1 MMGRLLNKLTILLLS
16 VSLSACS
23 MFSWVGGDEEPKE
36 QAATLA
42 DLEPAIMP
50 DTQAVLPRV
59 DLNTLVSTY
68 RDVLTV
74 TDDPAIRIQVLHRL
88 AGLEMMRGEQNL
100 YEQQDAAVG
109 GQFALA
115 ISAYQELLER
125 NPEHPSNDRLMY
137 QLSKA
142 YDLEGRIDESMT
154 VLTQLVSRY
163 PESIHYSEAQFR
175 RAEIFFSVP
184 DYASAEQAYAEVI
197 AKGEQQ
203 SHYQNALYMHGWS
216 QFKRERYRASLKSF
230 SEVLDR
236 NVPED
241 NDLAK
246 LERGK
251 REITLDT
258 FKVMS
263 IVFSYLDGAQTIS
276 EVYDHFGERHYMP
289 LLYDNLAKLYLKQER
304 YRDSAETYRV
314 YIARYPQSDQ
324 SPVFYAS
331 LIDVYIAAGFVDDV
345 LTEKENYISL
355 YGIHSDY
362 WLYKSEQG
370 RDYIRPFLEK
380 YLPELAKH
388 YHAQAQKLSTQ
399 LAQPVGNTI
408 VDDKKPELAASVE
421 DSVQNRAQQPVS
433 AATPAAKKLS
443 RKQMTKLQEQSLA
456 YYLKAGDYYQE
467 FIDTFPEDDEVPE
480 IYFLLAESRF
490 SARVFDDAI
499 DAYEMVAYKFPDHK
513 RGAVAGYAAIVAYNE
528 LLSTL
533 DPSAIKVADQ
543 PSEHETWLRKKIA
556 SQLRFAGTFQN
567 DPRASAVLVKSAE
580 ELMALKEY
588 AHAIEAAQQL
598 VRKEPAADKPLRKT
612 AWLVIGHSEF
622 ELENFPGAEMAYR
635 ETLAVLDQDD
645 SSRVAIVDRLAASV
659 YKQAEFAMAAGSLEF
674 AADEF
679 LRVASVAPGT
689 AIGVT
694 AQFDAANAFMESKNY
709 ARAITVLADFR
720 RNYPDNPLSA
730 DIPAKMVVAYQSTEQ
745 WSAAADELTGIYQS
759 SADEAIKKETLYQ
772 AAELYEKAGD
782 KDTALLRYKSYANDY
797 PQPFP
802 IAMEARYKLATLY
815 AETGQDSKRRFWLK
829 KMIAADSAAGAQ
841 RTDRSRYLAAMSSSV
856 FAEDSFKVFQAVRLT
871 LPLKS
876 SLKKKKS
883 ALNSALS
890 AYKTLAD
897 YDVEEF
903 TTLATFRIGEIYRQL
918 SGDLMDSQRPG
929 NLDELALEQY
939 ELLLEEQAFPFEEK
953 AIDIHEANAQ
963 RSWDGSYDEW
973 VKSSFESL
981 KRLLPARYGKTERGG
996 ASVDEIY

>member
-1 MMGRLLNKLTILLLS
+1 MIGHRFNKLTIVFLTI
-16 VSLSACS
+16 SLSGCS
-23 MFSWVGGDEEPKE
+23 MFSWVGDDEEPKE
-36 QAATLA
+36 RAATLA
-42 DLEPAIMP
+42 DLAPAIMP
-50 DTQAVLPRV
+50 DTQAVLPQV

-100 YEQQDAAVG
+100 YEQQDATG

-125 NPEHPSNDRLMY
+125 DSGHPNNDRLMY

-142 YDLEGRIDESMT
+142 YDLEGNVDKSMA
-154 VLTQLVSRY
+154 VLTQLVNRY
-163 PESIHYSEAQFR
+163 PESIHYGEAQFR
-175 RAEIFFSVP
+175 RAEIFFSAP

-197 AKGEQQ
+197 ARGEEQP
-203 SHYQNALYMHGWS
+203 HYQNALYMHGWS
-216 QFKRERYRASLKSF
+216 QFKRERYRASLQSF

-236 NVPED
+236 NMPED

-246 LERGK
+246 LERGQ

-276 EVYDHFGERHYMP
+276 EVYDHFGERSYMP

-331 LIDVYIAAGFVDDV
+331 LIDVYIAGGFVDDV
-345 LTEKENYISL
+345 LKEKENYISL

-380 YLPELAKH
+380 YLPELARH
-388 YHAQAQKLSTQ
+388 FHAQAQKISTQ
-399 LAQPVGNTI
+399 SSP
-408 VDDKKPELAASVE
+408 
-421 DSVQNRAQQPVS
+421 
-433 AATPAAKKLS
+433 PAAKKL
-443 RKQMTKLQEQSLA
+443 QQQSLV

-467 FIDTFPEDDEVPE
+467 FIDTFPEDNEVPE
-480 IYFLLAESRF
+480 MYFLLAESRF
-490 SARVFDDAI
+490 SARAFADAI
-499 DAYEMVAYKFPDHK
+499 DAYEVVAYKFPDHQ
-513 RGAVAGYAAIVAYNE
+513 RGAVAGYAAIVTYNE

-533 DPSAIKVADQ
+533 NPDEPQIAEQ
-543 PSEHETWLRKKIA
+543 PTMHETWLRKKIA
-556 SQLRFAGTFQN
+556 SQLRFAGTFHN

-580 ELMALKEY
+580 ELLALQEY
-588 AHAIEAAQQL
+588 AHAIDAAQQL
-598 VRKEPAADKPLRKT
+598 TRKEPAADKPLRKT

-622 ELENFPGAEMAYR
+622 ELENFPSAEVAYR
-635 ETLAVLDQDD
+635 ETLAVLEQDD
-645 SSRVAIVDRLAASV
+645 SSRADIVDRLAASV
-659 YKQAEFAMAAGSLEF
+659 YKQAEFAMRAGSLEF

-689 AIGVT
+689 TIGIT
-694 AQFDAANAFMESKNY
+694 AQFDAANALMESKSY
-709 ARAITVLADFR
+709 SRAISVLADFR
-720 RNYPDNPLSA
+720 RSYPDNPLAA
-730 DIPAKMVVAYQSTEQ
+730 DIPAKLVVAYQSTEQ
-745 WSAAADELTGIYQS
+745 WSAAADELTGIYQRS
-759 SADEAIKKETLYQ
+759 NDEAVKKETLYQ

-782 KDTALLRYKSYANDY
+782 KETALLRYRSYANNY

-815 AETGQDSKRRFWLK
+815 AQTGDDSKRRFWLK
-829 KMIAADSAAGAQ
+829 KMITADASAGSQ

-871 LPLKS
+871 LPLKK

-890 AYKTLAD
+890 AYKSLTD

-903 TTLATFRIGEIYRQL
+903 TTLATYRIGEIYRQL
-918 SGDLMDSQRPG
+918 SRDLMDSQRPG

-963 RSWDGSYDEW
+963 RSWDGSYDQW
-973 VKSSFESL
+973 VKNSFESL
-981 KRLLPARYGKTERGG
+981 KQLLPARYGKTERGVE
-996 ASVDEIY
+996 SVNEIY

>member
-1 MMGRLLNKLTILLLS
+1 MTGHFFSKLVILSLTLS
-16 VSLSACS
+16 LGACS
-23 MFSWVGGDEEPKE
+23 MFSWIGDDEEA
-36 QAATLA
+36 QQQVATLA
-42 DLEPAIMP
+42 DLEPAMMP
-50 DTQAVLPRV
+50 DTQAVLPQV
-59 DLNTLVSTY
+59 DLDTLVSTY

-100 YEQQDAAVG
+100 YEQQDAVG

-125 NPEHPSNDRLMY
+125 NPEHPNNDGLMY

-142 YDLEGRIDESMT
+142 YDLEGRIDESMA
-154 VLTQLVSRY
+154 VLTQLVDRY
-163 PESIHYSEAQFR
+163 PDSIHYGEAQFR

-197 AKGEQQ
+197 AKGEEQP
-203 SHYQNALYMHGWS
+203 HYQNALYMHGWS

-246 LERGK
+246 LERGQ

-263 IVFSYLDGAQTIS
+263 IVFSYQDGAQTIS

-331 LIDVYIAAGFVDDV
+331 LIDVYIAGGFVDDV
-345 LTEKENYISL
+345 LKEKENYISL

-388 YHAQAQKLSTQ
+388 YHAQAQKLSAQ
-399 LAQPVGNTI
+399 LALPSGNA
-408 VDDKKPELAASVE
+408 VVEDKQPELV
-421 DSVQNRAQQPVS
+421 
-433 AATPAAKKLS
+433 AKVLS
-443 RKQMTKLQEQSLA
+443 RKETAKLQDQSLA
-456 YYLKAGDYYQE
+456 YYQKAGDYYQE

-490 SARVFDDAI
+490 SAKEYDDAI
-499 DAYEMVAYKFPDHK
+499 NAYEMVAYKFPDHK

-528 LLSTL
+528 LLDTL
-533 DPSAIKVADQ
+533 DPRELGVADQ

-556 SQLRFAGTFQN
+556 SQLRFASTFQN

-580 ELMALKEY
+580 ELLELKEY
-588 AHAIEAAQQL
+588 AHALEAAHQL
-598 VRKEPAADKPLRKT
+598 VRKDPVADKPLRKT

-622 ELENFPGAEMAYR
+622 ELENFPAAEVAYR
-635 ETLAVLDQDD
+635 ETLEVLDKGD
-645 SSRVAIVDRLAASV
+645 SSRAAIVDRLAASV

-689 AIGVT
+689 AISIT
-694 AQFDAANAFMESKNY
+694 AQFDAANALMDSKSY
-709 ARAITVLADFR
+709 TRAIAVLADFR
-720 RNYPDNPLSA
+720 RSYPDNPLSA

-745 WSAAADELTGIYQS
+745 WSAAANELTGIYQNS
-759 SADEAIKKETLYQ
+759 TDEAVKKETLYQ

-782 KDTALLRYKSYANDY
+782 KETALLRYRSYANDY

-815 AETGQDSKRRFWLK
+815 AETGEDSKRRFWLK
-829 KMIAADSAAGAQ
+829 KMIAADDAAGSQ

-871 LPLKS
+871 LPLKK

-890 AYKTLAD
+890 AYKSLAD
-897 YDVEEF
+897 YEVEEF
-903 TTLATFRIGEIYRQL
+903 TTLATYRIGEIYRQL
-918 SGDLMDSQRPG
+918 SGDLMDSQRPA

-939 ELLLEEQAFPFEEK
+939 ELLLEEQAYPFEEK

-973 VKSSFESL
+973 VKNSFDSL
-981 KRLLPARYGKTERGG
+981 KQLLPARYGKTERGVG
-996 ASVDEIY
+996 AVDEIY